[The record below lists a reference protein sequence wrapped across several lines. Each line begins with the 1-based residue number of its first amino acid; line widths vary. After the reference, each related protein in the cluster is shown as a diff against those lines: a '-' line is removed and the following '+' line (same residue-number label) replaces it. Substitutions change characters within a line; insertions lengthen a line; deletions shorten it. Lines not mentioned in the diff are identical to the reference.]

1 MANNDQQYFCETVE
15 FILTLITFIT
25 SNIYIKSQIIILAH
39 VKSDIFEEMKSQ
51 FSTGTA
57 VMLFIVAVLTRDSLS
72 ESD

>member
-39 VKSDIFEEMKSQ
+39 VKSDICEEMKSQ
-51 FSTGTA
+51 FSAGTA